1 VRRLSS
7 VLMVMVAALL
17 AVGVVMLAS
26 TSSVRASANYQ
37 DPYYFL
43 KRQLV
48 WVAIALGLGL
58 AVLRFDY
65 HWWQKAA
72 VPLAAFSLALLVIVL
87 VPGVGARIGG
97 SSRWLRLGPFSFQPS
112 EMAKV
117 SLVIGMATW
126 MSRLGRKTREFIK
139 GLLLPVGGLGV
150 LLGLLLLEPDFG
162 TTLLL
167 GMVGM
172 LILFVGGTRIVYLS
186 GVAMM
191 GLAGFGLA
199 VAHDPVRLRRIL
211 AFLYPDKFPEVAYHL
226 AQSEKSFTIGRLFG
240 VGLGNS
246 IQKQFYLPEAHTD
259 FILAIIGEEL
269 GLIGTIAVVLL
280 FAGILFCGVRIS
292 LKAPDLFGRL
302 LGFGFTML
310 IGLQAAINIGVVTG
324 CLPTKGLPLPFIS
337 YGGSSML
344 ASIAGICIL
353 CNIAQHVEERDFD
366 EHTQLIRDRAHQ
378 F

>member
-7 VLMVMVAALL
+7 ALMVMVAALL
-17 AVGVVMLAS
+17 ALGIVMLAS
-26 TSSVRASANYQ
+26 TSSVRASATYH

-43 KRQLV
+43 KRQLL
-48 WVAIALGLGL
+48 WTAVALALGV

-72 VPLAAFSLALLVIVL
+72 APLAVLSLLFLAAVLL
-87 VPGVGARIGG
+87 PGVGARIGG

-112 EMAKV
+112 ELAKV
-117 SLVIGMATW
+117 SLVIGLATW
-126 MSRLGRKTREFIK
+126 MARLGRRAQQFKL
-139 GLLLPVGGLGV
+139 GLALPVCGLGLV
-150 LLGLLLLEPDFG
+150 LGLLLLEPDFG

-167 GMVGM
+167 GMVGL
-172 LILFVGGTRIVYLS
+172 LILFVGGARFPYLAAVTA
-186 GVAMM
+186 GGAALFA
-191 GLAGFGLA
+191 LAIR
-199 VAHDPVRLRRIL
+199 HDPVRLGRIL
-211 AFLYPDKFPEVAYHL
+211 AFLYPERYPQVAYHL
-226 AQSEKSFTIGRLFG
+226 AQSKKAFTIGGLFG

-269 GLIGTIAVVLL
+269 GLIGTLSVLFL
-280 FAGILFCGVRIS
+280 FAGIVLCGFWIS
-292 LKAPDLFGRL
+292 RHAPDRFGRL

-344 ASIAGICIL
+344 ASMAGVCIL
-353 CNIAQHVEERDFD
+353 YNIAQHIETEDFD
-366 EHTQLIRDRAHQ
+366 EHTRAIRDRAHEI
-378 F
+378 